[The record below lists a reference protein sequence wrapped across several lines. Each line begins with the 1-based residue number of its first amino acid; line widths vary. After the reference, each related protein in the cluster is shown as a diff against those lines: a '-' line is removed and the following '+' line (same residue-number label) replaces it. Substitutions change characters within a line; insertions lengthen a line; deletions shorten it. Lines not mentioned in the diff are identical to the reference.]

1 MLLGVNKHCLVMSGV
16 KKTPSVSAFGF
27 IALLYTTLVII
38 VFSLDLLPSAPLVC
52 PTMQSRFG

>member
-16 KKTPSVSAFGF
+16 KTSVSAFGF

-38 VFSLDLLPSAPLVC
+38 IFSLDLLPSAPLVC